1 MADTL
6 SPEQRSRNMSRI
18 RGKDTKPER
27 LVRSLLHSLGYRFRL
42 QYSKLPGRPDI
53 VLPKY
58 KIAIFVNGCFW
69 HRHQNCKYAYN
80 PKSRIEFWETKFKAT
95 IERDRVVAAQYV
107 SSDWLQFVIWE
118 CETKNPN
125 ELANKIR
132 DFLDVNRESANG

>member
-1 MADTL
+1 MVDTL

-58 KIAIFVNGCFW
+58 KVAIFVNGCFW
-69 HRHQNCKYAYN
+69 HRHQNCKYAYK
-80 PKSRIEFWETKFKAT
+80 PKSRMVFWGKKFEANIK
-95 IERDRVVAAQYV
+95 RDREVTEQFV
-107 SSDWLQFVIWE
+107 SSDWRQLVLWE
-118 CETKNPN
+118 CETKNTD
-125 ELANKIR
+125 ELAKKIT
-132 DFLDVNRESANG
+132 DFLDVTRKVANG